1 MSMSKKI
8 VGILGGLGPEATLDL
23 FRRIL
28 ELTPAKVDQDHIHV
42 IIDSNTSIP
51 DPNDSLMLPGA
62 PDSTEAL
69 RATARGLEKIGA
81 DFIAIPCNT
90 AHCFLQPVRES
101 VHIPVLS
108 IIDETVK
115 VICELSPS
123 VKKVG
128 LLAGPAVITRG
139 LYSKPLLE
147 HGIET
152 LTPDEAGLETVHH
165 VIFAI
170 KAKDKGEEN
179 WVRFQ
184 SLAGDLI
191 KRGAE
196 ALILACT
203 ELPLLFDAPSI
214 DGSMRKMDVPCVDTL
229 DVLARAVVRE
239 AGVSAKA

>member
-1 MSMSKKI
+1 MSKKI

-28 ELTPAKVDQDHIHV
+28 DLTPARVDQDHLRV

-51 DPNDSLMLPGA
+51 DPNDALMLPGA
-62 PDSTEAL
+62 PDATPEL
-69 RATARGLEKIGA
+69 CATARGLEKSGV
-81 DFIAIPCNT
+81 DLIAIPCNT
-90 AHCFLQPVRES
+90 AHCFLQPVRAS
-101 VHIPVLS
+101 VDIPVLS

-115 VICELSPS
+115 VICELSPA

-139 LYSKPLLE
+139 LYANPLRE

-152 LTPDEAGLETVHH
+152 LAPNDAGLETVHQ

-170 KAKDKGEEN
+170 KAKDKGEAT
-179 WVRFQ
+179 WMRFTT
-184 SLAGDLI
+184 LADDLI
-191 KRGAE
+191 RRGAE

-203 ELPLLFDAPSI
+203 ELPLLLDAPAG
-214 DGSMRKMDVPCVDTL
+214 DGSKRKIGIPCVDTL
-229 DVLARAVVRE
+229 DVLAKAVVRE
-239 AGVSAKA
+239 AKS